1 MFKMQKV
8 NQPAFKLDNIVLIG
22 TYWPSGSSYGVIG
35 MFEYELSEFAKKK
48 DKKTERKRKVH
59 INQHLWNW
67 KQIMTCYANQHN

>member
-35 MFEYELSEFAKKK
+35 MFEYELSEFVE
-48 DKKTERKRKVH
+48 ERKRNRKVS
-59 INQHLWNW
+59 INECL
-67 KQIMTCYANQHN
+67 